1 MTIWALI
8 PAKDPARAKSR
19 LAPVRTPAER
29 RDLSVRLL
37 EHTVRIAAATPGIS
51 HCVVVSASRELL
63 SRARVLGA
71 TPLTEDSSAASFE
84 SHAYGG
90 APPEQGLNAAL
101 QQGARFAQQRDALA
115 VVIVPADLPLL
126 TVEALDDLL
135 HALPDGPGIALAPDR
150 HNSGTNALL
159 VRPPLALPFL
169 FGPESMDRHCRAAT
183 ARGLRCAIVRH
194 PAFALDLDTPD
205 DLRLLA
211 AGAKAA
217 AGDGAEDGVRCTS
230 GKGVR

>member
-37 EHTVRIAAATPGIS
+37 ERTVRIAAATPGIS
-51 HCVVVSASRELL
+51 HCVVVSASQELL
-63 SRARVLGA
+63 SLARVPGA
-71 TPLTEDSSAASFE
+71 MPLAEDTVAVSFE
-84 SHAYGG
+84 PGAFTGG
-90 APPEQGLNAAL
+90 PPEQGLNAAL
-101 QQGARFAQQRDALA
+101 QQGARFAQQRGATG

-126 TVEALDDLL
+126 TVEALDALL
-135 HALPDGPGIALAPDR
+135 HALPDGPGVALAPDR

-169 FGPESMDRHCRAAT
+169 FGLDSLDRHRRAA
-183 ARGLRCAIVRH
+183 AERGLRCAIVRH

-205 DLRLLA
+205 DLRVLA
-211 AGAKAA
+211 TS
-217 AGDGAEDGVRCTS
+217 DGAEAGVPCTS